1 MTCGQAKQQE
11 ALRLNYAEKDWSAN
25 KDSALKKIKMK
36 HWHLVSFRA
45 LNKQKGGERRQSF
58 KHYLRNLN
66 PSVVPHQGH
75 DCTDLLHRSNWSP
88 SRSPACKCAF
98 SNSFM
103 VPHTTSPE
111 GKLRFLLTQTAML
124 YSIIYFGIWLGP
136 APCAASAIPTLWAQ
150 WETHR
155 EAWERK
161 MNIHQCR
168 MTQHP
173 LNTGVL
179 TFCYKD
185 TWHAWTPDPGLH
197 SGHLLQGGQW
207 CQCYSI

>member
-1 MTCGQAKQQE
+1 
-11 ALRLNYAEKDWSAN
+11 
-25 KDSALKKIKMK
+25 MK
-36 HWHLVSFRA
+36 HWHLVSFCA
-45 LNKQKGGERRQSF
+45 SNKQKGGERRQSF
-58 KHYLRNLN
+58 KHYLRNLY
-66 PSVVPHQGH
+66 PSVVPYQGH
-75 DCTDLLHRSNWSP
+75 NCTDLLHRSNWSP

-136 APCAASAIPTLWAQ
+136 APCAGSAIPTLWAQ
-150 WETHR
+150 WETHT
-155 EAWERK
+155 EAWEKK

-185 TWHAWTPDPGLH
+185 TWDAWTAWSWAAFRTPAPGRAMMPVLF
-197 SGHLLQGGQW
+197 HLVLLGPLLYRSTEW
-207 CQCYSI
+207 